1 MESDTQVQNSKKRT
15 HVHSLTGISTIV
27 VISVLIGMY
36 TLSRSEQLVDQITQY
51 SVQNNDASV
60 RDALRE
66 SWQGTKDTS
75 NQSSSLLDTVQ
86 SKSLQGEPYAL
97 TIKAQGTDFDVQ
109 DCTVTPDPVTG
120 AYGDTIYVPSGHL
133 HAQNNKITRLAP
145 NREDTYTHKNESSF
159 GVHDACTVAID
170 GDSAEISL
178 PKNEKGYYVVTR
190 VIGKPTN
197 NPELTINGHMQFIED
212 EYGSEF
218 LVLGIIT
225 STGFQTP
232 IQISAQTVSASV
244 ATDISGLFEWSG
256 RVCYAN
262 ETSYCTNESDNTM
275 CTKEQLC
282 CVDTNEDELI
292 DSCIDST
299 RNFDGTRSCTTG
311 KPVVLSCR
319 EYVNESLFSIDE
331 FVQYFWSV
339 DEAKNFKEARI
350 LFYPVR

>member
-1 MESDTQVQNSKKRT
+1 MESDRHSRTPRAPKHIHSFFGISLVAVVATLAGILALSASDELAEQFAENVLVHNEASILSTEDNTQTQSNNSKRGQDPMWDTLKA
-15 HVHSLTGISTIV
+15 TG
-27 VISVLIGMY
+27 LQGDYY
-36 TLSRSEQLVDQITQY
+36 TLNIEGRD
-51 SVQNNDASV
+51 DAV
-60 RDALRE
+60 MWE
-66 SWQGTKDTS
+66 
-75 NQSSSLLDTVQ
+75 
-86 SKSLQGEPYAL
+86 
-97 TIKAQGTDFDVQ
+97 
-109 DCTVTPDPVTG
+109 DCTVLAHPTTG
-120 AYGDTIYVPSGHL
+120 AYGDTVYVPRNGTFS
-133 HAQNNKITRLAP
+133 QNNQITYVTNNP
-145 NREDTYTHKNESSF
+145 DDKYTRTPGAGLE
-159 GVHDACTVAID
+159 VHDACTAPFD
-170 GDSAEISL
+170 GDGAEISL

-225 STGFQTP
+225 NTGFQTP

-275 CTKEQLC
+275 CTREQLC

-339 DEAKNFKEARI
+339 DEEKNFKEARI